1 MMSELS
7 NLVINFVRANRIDSI
22 QKLHLLLLFQRCP
35 NFEGTIPD
43 IAQKLC
49 LVDTRLVNYL
59 ILDLNKVGLM
69 IETDCRWKLAAK
81 PEITVGL
88 ELLARSYERPLTR
101 QRLLEQIK
109 GGRPAA
115 GYFEEIT
122 H

>member
-1 MMSELS
+1 MLELN
-7 NLVINFVRANRIDSI
+7 NLVINFIRIHHIDSI
-22 QKLHLLLLFQRCP
+22 QKLHLLLLFQQCP

-49 LVDTRLVNYL
+49 LADTRLVNYL

-69 IETDCRWKLAAK
+69 IETECCWKLAAK

-101 QRLLEQIK
+101 QKLFEQVK
-109 GGRPAA
+109 GGRPAT